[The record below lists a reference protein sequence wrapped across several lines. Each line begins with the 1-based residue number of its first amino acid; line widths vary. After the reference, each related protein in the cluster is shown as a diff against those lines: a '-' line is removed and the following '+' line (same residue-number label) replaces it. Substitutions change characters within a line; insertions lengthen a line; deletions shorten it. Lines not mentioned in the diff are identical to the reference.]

1 MAQNFIGCDR
11 DQSFLMPP
19 DVRDWLPEDHFAWF
33 VLDAVAGM
41 NLRSFYDAYRRDGVG
56 RRAYDPAMLVALLLY
71 CYARGMRSSRRIER
85 ACLDDVACRVIA
97 MLEHPDHATIA
108 RFVERHEQA
117 LGELFGQVLAL
128 CAQAGL
134 AAPTVVAIDGTKI
147 DANANRH
154 AVMDYEQIAQEI
166 IEDARTIDA
175 AEDELYGDARGDEL
189 PPELATR
196 AGRRG
201 WLRDAQRR
209 LDEQRAEQAKPIPG
223 PRQARLREARRRLEE
238 QLAVQKRA
246 NAAFERQR
254 AEARDALG
262 RRYGGNVKPLTLPD
276 TPTDKINTTDLDSR
290 LQKTALGW
298 LQGYN
303 AQAAANQHQ
312 IVLAADV
319 MVASPD
325 FGHLE
330 PVLAQARDQLARAG
344 ISDKPQVVVADAG
357 YWHQEQ
363 MQRVMADGITVLVTP
378 DGGLRKGPRRPG
390 WDKGLYAFMRAV
402 IASEHG
408 EALYK
413 RRQQIIEPVFANT
426 KHNREIRRFLRRGRS
441 AARTEWRL
449 ITATHNLLKLHT
461 HHLAATPA

>member
-19 DVRDWLPEDHFAWF
+19 DVRDWLPEDHFAWL
-33 VLDAVAGM
+33 VMDAVAGM
-41 NLRSFYDAYRRDGVG
+41 NLGAFYDRYRRDGVG
-56 RRAYDPAMLVALLLY
+56 RRAYDPAMMVALLLY
-71 CYARGMRSSRRIER
+71 SYARGVRSARRIER
-85 ACLDDVACRVIA
+85 ACLEDVPCRVIA
-97 MLEHPDHATIA
+97 MLERPDHATIA

-128 CAQAGL
+128 CAEAGL

-154 AVMDYEQIAQEI
+154 ATMNYEQLAAEI
-166 IEDARTIDA
+166 IKDARAIDA
-175 AEDELYGDARGDEL
+175 AEDELYGEARGDEL
-189 PPELATR
+189 PIEIATR
-196 AGRRG
+196 QGRRK
-201 WLRDAQRR
+201 WLAEAQRR
-209 LDEQRAEQAKPIPG
+209 LEQQRAEEARPIPG
-223 PRQARLREARRRLEE
+223 PRPARLREAKRRLEQQHRVE
-238 QLAVQKRA
+238 QRA
-246 NAAFERQR
+246 N
-254 AEARDALG
+254 EAYEHD
-262 RRYGGNVKPLTLPD
+262 RRYGRDRTGRRLGARSKPY
-276 TPTDKINTTDLDSR
+276 TPAPTPQGTINTTDPDSR
-290 LQKTALGW
+290 LQKTSLGW

-303 AQAAANQHQ
+303 AQAAANQNQ

-330 PVLAQARDQLARAG
+330 PMLTQTREQLARAG
-344 ISDKPQVVVADAG
+344 VSDTPQVVVADAG

-363 MQRVMADGITVLVTP
+363 MQRAWAEGVQVLVTP

-390 WDKGLYAFMRAV
+390 WDKEQYAFMRAV
-402 IASEHG
+402 IASEAG
-408 EALYK
+408 AALYK

-426 KHNREIRRFLRRGRS
+426 KHNRHITRFLRRGRA

-449 ITATHNLLKLHT
+449 ITATHNLLKLHS
-461 HHLAATPA
+461 HQLATA

>member
-19 DVRDWLPEDHFAWF
+19 DVREWLPEDHFGWF
-33 VLDAVAGM
+33 VMDAVAGM
-41 NLRSFYDAYRRDGVG
+41 NLKAFYDRYRRDGVG
-56 RRAYDPAMLVALLLY
+56 RRAYDPAMMVALLLY
-71 CYARGMRSSRRIER
+71 SYARGVRSARRIER
-85 ACLDDVACRVIA
+85 ACVEDVPCRVIA
-97 MLEHPDHATIA
+97 MLEQPDHATIA

-128 CAQAGL
+128 CAEAGL

-154 AVMDYEQIAQEI
+154 ATMDWQQIAAEI
-166 IEDARTIDA
+166 IEDARAINA
-175 AEDELYGDARGDEL
+175 AEDELYGEARGDEL
-189 PPELATR
+189 PSELATR
-196 AGRRG
+196 SGRRG

-209 LDEQRAEQAKPIPG
+209 LEERRAEQARPIPG
-223 PRQARLREARRRLEE
+223 PRPARLQEAKRRLEE

-246 NAAFERQR
+246 SAGFDQRR
-254 AEARDALG
+254 AEGRDTLG
-262 RRYGGNVKPLTLPD
+262 RRYGARAKPVELPD
-276 TPTDKINTTDLDSR
+276 TPTETINTTDLDSR
-290 LQKTALGW
+290 LQKTSLGW

-303 AQAAANQHQ
+303 AQAAANQNQ

-330 PVLAQARDQLARAG
+330 PMLTQAREQLARVG
-344 ISDKPQVVVADAG
+344 VCGKPGVVVADAG

-363 MQRVMADGITVLVTP
+363 MQRVMADGIPVLVTP
-378 DGGLRKGPRRPG
+378 DGGLRKGPRRFG
-390 WDKGLYAFMRAV
+390 WDKEQYAFMRAV
-402 IASEHG
+402 IASEAG
-408 EALYK
+408 TAIYK

-426 KHNREIRRFLRRGRS
+426 KHNRHITRFLRRGRS
-441 AARTEWRL
+441 AVRTEWRL
-449 ITATHNLLKLHT
+449 ITATHNLLKLHS
-461 HHLAATPA
+461 HQLATA

>member
-33 VLDAVAGM
+33 VMDAVAGM
-41 NLRSFYDAYRRDGVG
+41 KLNAFYDAYRRDGVG
-56 RRAYDPAMLVALLLY
+56 RRAYDPAMMVALLLY
-71 CYARGMRSSRRIER
+71 SYARGVRSARRIER
-85 ACLDDVACRVIA
+85 ACVEDVPCRVIA
-97 MLEHPDHATIA
+97 MLERPDHATIA
-108 RFVERHEQA
+108 RFVERHEKP
-117 LGELFGQVLAL
+117 LGELFGQVLEL

-154 AVMDYEQIAQEI
+154 ATMDWDQIAAEI
-166 IEDARTIDA
+166 IQDARATDQ
-175 AEDELYGDARGDEL
+175 AEDELYGDARGDEP

-196 AGRRG
+196 GGRKG

-209 LDEQRAEQAKPIPG
+209 LEARRALEARPIPG
-223 PRQARLREARRRLEE
+223 PRPARLQEAKRRLEE

-246 NAAFERQR
+246 HEAFERQR
-254 AEARDALG
+254 LEARTATG
-262 RRYGGNVKPLTLPD
+262 RRYGGAVKPIAVPD
-276 TPTDKINTTDLDSR
+276 TPVEKINTTDLDSR
-290 LQKTALGW
+290 LQKTSLGW

-303 AQAAANQHQ
+303 AQAAANQNQ

-330 PVLAQARDQLARAG
+330 PMLTQAREQLAGVG
-344 ISDKPQVVVADAG
+344 IDDKPEVVLADAG
-357 YWHQEQ
+357 YWHQQQ
-363 MQRVMADGITVLVTP
+363 MQRAWADGITVLVTP

-390 WDKGLYAFMRAV
+390 WDKEQYAFMRAV
-402 IASEHG
+402 IASDAG
-408 EALYK
+408 AALYK

-426 KHNREIRRFLRRGRS
+426 KHNRSIRRFHRRGRS
-441 AARTEWRL
+441 AVRTEWRL
-449 ITATHNLLKLHT
+449 ITATHNLRG
-461 HHLAATPA
+461 